1 MIPTMNGTA
10 MNDTIMKD
18 TTMNDTIMNQ
28 SRRVQLA
35 ASRGSIAGDATS
47 SPILAI
53 QAPKLF
59 GALSDP

>member
-28 SRRVQLA
+28 SRRVQPG
-35 ASRGSIAGDATS
+35 ASHGSIIVDATS

>member
-1 MIPTMNGTA
+1 
-10 MNDTIMKD
+10 MNDTIMND